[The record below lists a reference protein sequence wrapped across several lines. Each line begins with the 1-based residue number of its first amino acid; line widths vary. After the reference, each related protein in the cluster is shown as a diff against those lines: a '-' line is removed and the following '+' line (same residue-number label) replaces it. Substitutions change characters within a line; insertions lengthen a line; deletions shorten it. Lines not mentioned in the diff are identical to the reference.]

1 MRLGGGG
8 GNRGTNRARLRVLVS
23 LKGQFRSVGPVRPL
37 QDARHPGPCPRPV
50 RRILNGWDDSCPHT
64 PNAPWWASGA
74 LPPGNCRQVCVWG
87 GAGRGE
93 LGAECNRL
101 RPRRRSVRHG
111 LRRDSARTERHA
123 APGSGRLACRS
134 GSKPLKSSGQGSEAR
149 LLLQKGHWLP
159 ARCTSGALR
168 SKVEAWD
175 CVCGKVNHKSNF
187 RDVVVWIFYFSFS
200 FSLFQKQFI

>member
-1 MRLGGGG
+1 MV
-8 GNRGTNRARLRVLVS
+8 GTT
-23 LKGQFRSVGPVRPL
+23 
-37 QDARHPGPCPRPV
+37 H
-50 RRILNGWDDSCPHT
+50 
-64 PNAPWWASGA
+64 APT
-74 LPPGNCRQVCVWG
+74 LPMPPGGRRGHCHQGTVGRCVCGG

-175 CVCGKVNHKSNF
+175 CVCGKANHKSNF